1 MKQQSGKEKL
11 GPSTISST
19 GDIFDRIG
27 HGMVCLDNGL
37 ILTYVNDTA
46 SRLLQKQR
54 DELTGLGL
62 LDAVPGPLGTRLR
75 EAVLKVLDEGADTGF
90 QEHSPAPQG
99 HLLDV
104 HCLPTDE
111 GTLVVFHRAVK
122 RNRRGKAYRN
132 NEPPSGGRR
141 GDRARNVRPGIEH
154 AFGYTPA
161 DEPRW
166 KNRELLQAVLK
177 NVPSGLLVADR
188 SGRIIVASEAVKE
201 IFGESASGTTYGPD
215 GGYRLMTLDGSPF
228 PPDDLPLRRSLQK
241 GEPSR
246 GVEILVR
253 RRDGS
258 KVVILASA
266 SPLRGRGG
274 AIIGAITVLQDI
286 TARKRTEESLRENEE
301 RLRLAQQA
309 GGVGIFDWDIPGD
322 RVYWSDEGKKIL
334 GIPKNNI
341 HTDEAWRTLVHPEDF
356 QRTKDEMEQAV
367 LEHKSVDEGEFRVMR
382 PDGEVRWLSGR
393 GVISYDTAGKPVRM
407 IGAAV
412 DITRLKNAQASLETV
427 NEELEKKVQDRTREL
442 EEANRMLRAQ
452 KDELLSILD
461 ARRKMERDM
470 IRLTTAVDQAGE
482 GIALFDTGW
491 IIEYV
496 NPAYERLSGYTRKDL
511 LGRSVDFLRKDF
523 VTEFYPDAPY
533 TVATRG
539 ETWRGTARRRK
550 KCGEMIDIHLT
561 VSPVRDQT
569 GKIVNYVGVIQDISK
584 LVRLQHMIAQ
594 SQKLEAIGTLAGG
607 IAHDLKNIFT
617 PILLNAEIAVE
628 DVGRDNPAHPLLEEI
643 QEAARLGVDLV
654 KQIMTFTRQ
663 TSEEK
668 IPMDIS
674 PAIQETL
681 SLLRS
686 AIPKTINIIT
696 RFRDEELKV
705 WANPTQIKQVLMNL
719 GSNAAHAMRGKTGL
733 LEVNVAGVDLDE
745 NAAASISPGLPSG
758 SYVEVAV
765 RDTGEGMDETT
776 QQRIF
781 DPFFTTKRHGE
792 GTGMGLSVVRGIIR
806 DHRGTVSVWSRPG
819 QGSIFKVLLPRLENQ
834 GLDGKPAQ

>member
-1 MKQQSGKEKL
+1 MKQQSGKKRL

-27 HGMVCLDNGL
+27 HGLVFVDTGL
-37 ILTYVNDTA
+37 KLTYVNDTA
-46 SRLLQKQR
+46 SRLLQRQR
-54 DELTGLGL
+54 DDLTGLGL

-75 EAVLKVLDEGADTGF
+75 EAVLKVLDEGADTVF

-111 GTLVVFHRAVK
+111 GALVVFHRAVR
-122 RNRRGKAYRN
+122 RNRREKAYRN
-132 NEPPSGGRR
+132 NEPPSGGRT
-141 GDRARNVRPGIEH
+141 GEPARNVRPGIEH
-154 AFGYTPA
+154 AFGSTPS
-161 DEPRW
+161 DEPPW
-166 KNRELLQAVLK
+166 KNRDLLQAVLE
-177 NVPSGLLVADR
+177 NAPSGLLVADR

-201 IFGESASGTTYGPD
+201 IFGGPVTGTAYEAD
-215 GGYRLMTLDGSPF
+215 GGYRLMTPDGFPF
-228 PPDDLPLRRSLQK
+228 PPEDLPLRRSLQK

-258 KVVILASA
+258 EVVMLASA
-266 SPLRGRGG
+266 SPLRDRGG

-286 TARKRTEESLRENEE
+286 TACKRTEKSLRENEE

-309 GGVGIFDWDIPGD
+309 GGVGIFDWDIPGN
-322 RVYWSDEGKKIL
+322 RTYWSGEGKRIF
-334 GIPKNNI
+334 GISEDSTP
-341 HTDEAWRTLVHPEDF
+341 TDEAWRKLVHPEDF
-356 QRTKDEMEQAV
+356 ERTREKMKQTV
-367 LEHKSVDEGEFRVMR
+367 LEHRSEDEDEFRIVR

-393 GVISYDTAGKPVRM
+393 GVISYDDAGRPVRM
-407 IGAAV
+407 IGAMV
-412 DITRLKNAQASLETV
+412 DISRLKNAQVSLEKI
-427 NEELEKKVQDRTREL
+427 NIELEKKVQDRTREL

-491 IIEYV
+491 VIEYV

-539 ETWRGTARRRK
+539 EAWRGTARK
-550 KCGEMIDIHLT
+550 KKKSGEVIDIHLT

-569 GKIVNYVGVIQDISK
+569 GKIVNYVGVVQDITR
-584 LVRLQHMIAQ
+584 LVRLQHMMAQ

-628 DVGRDNPAHPLLEEI
+628 DVGRDNPAYPLLEEI

-686 AIPKTINIIT
+686 AIPKTINIRT
-696 RFRDEELKV
+696 RFHDEDLKV
-705 WANPTQIKQVLMNL
+705 RANPTQIKQVLMNL
-719 GSNAAHAMRGKTGL
+719 GSNAAYAMRGKTGL

-745 NAAASISPGLPSG
+745 NAATSISPGLPSG

-765 RDTGEGMDETT
+765 KDTGEGMDETT

-792 GTGMGLSVVRGIIR
+792 GTGMGLSVVRGIIK
-806 DHRGTVSVWSRPG
+806 DHQGTVSVWSKPG
-819 QGSIFKVLLPRLENQ
+819 QGSIFKVLLPRLENH
-834 GLDGKPAQ
+834 GLDGKRAQ